1 MLARVL
7 AAPRAQL
14 GFVAA
19 LLPEG
24 RLQAYTFKCTR
35 RLALRTV
42 STSTPSRH
50 SSYVFEAKPPEHGDS
65 QAVLKLAF
73 NDKELLPP
81 NANCVR
87 LLAAGRFNHSRTLWQ
102 AVLVEPVVKPLKARL
117 SVQQI
122 AQVTSDIADA
132 MEQLAELD
140 CTSGHLAKQRRLPG
154 GHGCHGWLYDLVLQR
169 WVWDGPDLGHYVVSP
184 EDLLCTD
191 LQTYEAGTYLTGTPM
206 YMAIDVLRGS
216 SHSPSTDMESLFYT
230 ILAVCDEWTS
240 QRSWCQ
246 IC

>member
-1 MLARVL
+1 MFKATTNSGLCCL
-7 AAPRAQL
+7 KCLHHGQGP
-14 GFVAA
+14 A
-19 LLPEG
+19 LSLDLPCVCVCAG
-24 RLQAYTFKCTR
+24 QN
-35 RLALRTV
+35 V
-42 STSTPSRH
+42 
-50 SSYVFEAKPPEHGDS
+50 V
-65 QAVLKLAF
+65 Q
-73 NDKELLPP
+73 LLPP

-102 AVLVEPVVKPLKARL
+102 AVLVEPVVKPLKASL

-140 CTSGHLAKQRRLPG
+140 CTSGHLAKQRQLPG

-191 LQTYEAGTYLTGTPM
+191 LQTYEAGTYVESWPDTHPLQ
-206 YMAIDVLRGS
+206 ARSGS
-216 SHSPSTDMESLFYT
+216 SRAPPCTWPLM
-230 ILAVCDEWTS
+230 C
-240 QRSWCQ
+240 
-246 IC
+246 

>member
-50 SSYVFEAKPPEHGDS
+50 SSYVFEAKLPEHGDS

-73 NDKELLPP
+73 NDKEVGFAFMGYCWHDIVL
-81 NANCVR
+81 
-87 LLAAGRFNHSRTLWQ
+87 GRDQLFLM
-102 AVLVEPVVKPLKARL
+102 PVVYMPL
-117 SVQQI
+117 
-122 AQVTSDIADA
+122 
-132 MEQLAELD
+132 
-140 CTSGHLAKQRRLPG
+140 C
-154 GHGCHGWLYDLVLQR
+154 
-169 WVWDGPDLGHYVVSP
+169 SP
-184 EDLLCTD
+184 EIALL
-191 LQTYEAGTYLTGTPM
+191 
-206 YMAIDVLRGS
+206 S
-216 SHSPSTDMESLFYT
+216 SYSRSL
-230 ILAVCDEWTS
+230 VS
-240 QRSWCQ
+240 G
-246 IC
+246 